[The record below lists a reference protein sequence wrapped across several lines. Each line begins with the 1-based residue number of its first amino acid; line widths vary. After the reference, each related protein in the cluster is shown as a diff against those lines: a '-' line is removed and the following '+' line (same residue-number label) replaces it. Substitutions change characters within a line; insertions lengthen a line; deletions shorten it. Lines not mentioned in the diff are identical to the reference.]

1 MVKLANER
9 IWSNHKI
16 EITCV
21 KKFTKCIMFEQRKF
35 VDGKSTA

>member
-1 MVKLANER
+1 MNEFDQIKKLKL
-9 IWSNHKI
+9 H
-16 EITCV
+16 V